1 MRHTTMRLRLAFLLP
16 WLGAAACAT
25 ATGRTT
31 NVSPDASAVRRDA
44 APAAPNGFVWAGVYE
59 VEGRDFPEG
68 SRHALM
74 TITPRGDGYAVEVQ
88 GPPGRLG
95 SAQFVGDSAHIVW
108 DFVQDGPTMR
118 LRLVH
123 AGDSLTGWWSVA
135 ELTGPV
141 IARRRR

>member
-1 MRHTTMRLRLAFLLP
+1 MLRPTLFLP

-25 ATGRTT
+25 AAGRTT
-31 NVSPDASAVRRDA
+31 EVPPAATAVRRDA
-44 APAAPNGFVWAGVYE
+44 APPVPNGFAWAGVYE

-74 TITPRGDGYAVEVQ
+74 TITPRGDGYAVAMQ

-118 LRLVH
+118 LRLVG

>member
-1 MRHTTMRLRLAFLLP
+1 MSRTIPMLRPTLFLP

-25 ATGRTT
+25 ATGRITD
-31 NVSPDASAVRRDA
+31 VPPAAAVRPDAPP
-44 APAAPNGFVWAGVYE
+44 APDGFAWTGVYD

-68 SRHALM
+68 SRHALQ

-118 LRLVH
+118 LRLVG
-123 AGDSLTGWWSVA
+123 AGDSLTGWWSMA

-141 IARRRR
+141 VGRRRR